1 MAAATYKDDPM
12 QPWRPRPGVFSAY
25 ERAWRADRNQ
35 LVDASNATKALQ
47 ARKAPRALSR
57 LQTNVFDGLSN
68 AKQQVRR
75 DESTPKLERYR
86 EIHPLNTHTCVLRSG
101 APYGA

>member
-1 MAAATYKDDPM
+1 MAAAPYKDDPM

-35 LVDASNATKALQ
+35 LVDASNATKALR
-47 ARKAPRALSR
+47 ARKAPRAMSR
-57 LQTNVFDGLSN
+57 VQTNVFDGLSE

-75 DESTPKLERYR
+75 DESTPKLDRYR
-86 EIHPLNTHTCVLRSG
+86 EVYPLNTHSCVRLGGASG
-101 APYGA
+101 T